1 MLKWTKARNPKDKQ
15 EDGLEDKEEAE
26 FSSNNQFMFQLL
38 IREED
43 GSVETRQC

>member
-1 MLKWTKARNPKDKQ
+1 MRVRNQKDKQ
-15 EDGLEDKEEAE
+15 EDGLVDKEAG

-38 IREED
+38 IREGD